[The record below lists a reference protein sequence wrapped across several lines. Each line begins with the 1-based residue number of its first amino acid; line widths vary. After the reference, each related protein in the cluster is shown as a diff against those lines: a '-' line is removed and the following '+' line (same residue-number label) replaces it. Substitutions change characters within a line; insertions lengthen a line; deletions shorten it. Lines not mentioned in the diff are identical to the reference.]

1 MIYIKTPEEIEKM
14 AKSGKLLSEVLNTV
28 KQKVKPG
35 VTTKELDQFAENLIL
50 KTGSTPAFLGY
61 NNFPATLCTSI
72 NEVVVHQIPS
82 DYQLKEGDILS
93 LDIGLIHQDYYSD
106 MATTVPVGEISPE
119 AGRLLRSTKKS
130 LNLAIKKSRPGNTTG
145 DIGNVIERYLS
156 KRGFDVVKE
165 MCGHGIGKD
174 LHEDPEILN
183 YGKRHKGLE
192 LKEGMVICIEP
203 MASIGSAKLKKAPD
217 GYGFQT
223 IDNSFSAH
231 FEHMIAITSSG
242 SRILT
247 E

>member
-14 AKSGKLLSEVLNTV
+14 AKSGKLLAEVLDTV

-35 VTTKELDQFAENLIL
+35 ITTKELDQFAEELIL
-50 KTGSTPAFLGY
+50 KTDSKPAFLGY
-61 NNFPATLCTSI
+61 NDFPATLCTSV
-72 NEVVVHQIPS
+72 NEVIVHQIPS
-82 DYQLKEGDILS
+82 DYKLKEGDILS

-106 MATTVPVGEISPE
+106 MATTVPVGEITPE
-119 AGRLLRSTKKS
+119 ASRLLRATRKS
-130 LNLAIKKSRPGNTTG
+130 LNLAIKKARPGNTTG
-145 DIGNVIERYLS
+145 DIGNLIERYLS
-156 KRGFDVVKE
+156 KRGLGVVKE
-165 MCGHGIGKD
+165 MCGHGIGRD
-174 LHEDPEILN
+174 LHEEPEILN

-203 MASIGSAKLKKAPD
+203 MATLGSGKIKQAPD

-223 IDNSFSAH
+223 IDNSLSAH